1 MTKLYTIKL
10 NKDFKTAYYHGK
22 VYVHPLLILYV
33 RKNREKTPRIGI
45 TTGKKVGGAV
55 QRNRS
60 RRIIREAYRSF
71 AGQITRHVDLVFV
84 ARATTPRSTSTEL
97 REVMREQLKKAGLL
111 PS

>member
-22 VYVHPLLILYV
+22 AFVHPLLILYV
-33 RKNREKTPRIGI
+33 RKNREKTCRIGI

-71 AGQITRHVDLVFV
+71 QPQLTGHYDLVFV
-84 ARATTPRSTSTEL
+84 ARKATAESNSNAL
-97 REVMREQLKKAGLL
+97 REVMQQQLKKAGLL
-111 PS
+111 